1 MKFFIKRL
9 SKMKIILFMI
19 FMSLFYNG
27 FSQNYYSNNSTE
39 KKTIDILP
47 NYKVNELMGK
57 YINMYSNNRA
67 ITLPGYRV
75 QISFGMNKDEQIK
88 NRANFLTLFPDVNA
102 YLDYIQPNFLV
113 KVGDFRTKLEA
124 QKMLNTI
131 KINFPTSYIIEDVIV
146 SNISNKQ

>member
-1 MKFFIKRL
+1 
-9 SKMKIILFMI
+9 MI